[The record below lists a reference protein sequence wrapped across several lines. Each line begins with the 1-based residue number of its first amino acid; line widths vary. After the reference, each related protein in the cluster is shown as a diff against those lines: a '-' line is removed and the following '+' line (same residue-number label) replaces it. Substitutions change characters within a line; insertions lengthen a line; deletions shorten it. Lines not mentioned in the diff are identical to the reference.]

1 MLRDRNWLTLQR
13 QDRFE
18 FQEHAARGPPAWFG
32 QRAAGRIRRFVV
44 LLLFVA
50 VAGVDGRELEGRI
63 AEAIAIRGRNVVLL
77 EGRLALQAVVD
88 GAFDAHVR
96 SMVGPRAEGPT
107 PHAMNQIRGRDG
119 AEMQA
124 HGESAGGCGVG
135 GQR

>member
-1 MLRDRNWLTLQR
+1 MTFQR

-44 LLLFVA
+44 LFLFVA

-63 AEAIAIRGRNVVLL
+63 AVAIAIRGRNVVLL
-77 EGRLALQAVVD
+77 KGRLALQAVVN
-88 GAFDAHVR
+88 GAFDTHVR
-96 SMVGPRAEGPT
+96 SVVGPRAESPT
-107 PHAMNQIRGRDG
+107 PHAMHQVGSGDG

-124 HGESAGGCGVG
+124 HGENAGAGGIG
-135 GQR
+135 GLMQPSV

>member
-1 MLRDRNWLTLQR
+1 MTLQR

-32 QRAAGRIRRFVV
+32 QRAAGRVGSFVV
-44 LLLFVA
+44 LVIFVA
-50 VAGVDGRELEGRI
+50 ICAVDGRREFVCRI
-63 AEAIAIRGRNVVLL
+63 AEAVAIGGRNLVLL
-77 EGRLALQAVVD
+77 KGRLALQAVVN
-88 GAFDAHVR
+88 GTFDTHVR
-96 SMVGPRAEGPT
+96 SVVGPRAESPT
-107 PHAMNQIRGRDG
+107 PHAMHQVGSGDG